1 MTPARAQA
9 PAGNDSL
16 AEVLDDR
23 ATGLFGLLPELAA
36 AAAVL
41 AVFVVIGWLVG
52 RALGAALSRGGARV
66 HTGFVTRLPK
76 WLFGFAGV
84 LVALDYLGLDGVATG
99 LLAGG
104 GATAIIVGFA
114 FREIG
119 ENFLAGLFLA
129 FSRPFRLGDL
139 IRSGDLPEGE
149 VRAVHLRNTQIR
161 TADGRDIYIPNGRMF
176 NEPLVNFTRDG
187 LRRPTFT
194 LGVDYRDPIPQVRT
208 TLRTAVAAVDGVLD
222 HPEPRVEIVDLSAA
236 FVLLE
241 VQVWINTFS
250 GTDFASVQSATM
262 EACRRT
268 ILENGWTISSEVTSV
283 LEFRRRPG

>member
-1 MTPARAQA
+1 MRIVNFSKNGTP
-9 PAGNDSL
+9 
-16 AEVLDDR
+16 
-23 ATGLFGLLPELAA
+23 T
-36 AAAVL
+36 L
-41 AVFVVIGWLVG
+41 AVRHDG
-52 RALGAALSRGGARV
+52 RLLDLSVAAPG
-66 HTGFVTRLPK
+66 LPGD
-76 WLFGFAGV
+76 LR
-84 LVALDYLGLDGVATG
+84 G